1 MRISIWPGA
10 GQPWSDILETA
21 RHAEETGWDG
31 VWVADHF
38 MPNAGPG
45 RDTRH
50 PTLEAGSL
58 VAALGAAIPR
68 VRIGTL
74 VYGNTYRHP
83 AVVANMA
90 ATVDHVTGGRFTLGV
105 GAGWQVNEHE
115 QYGIELPPTKQLLD
129 RFVEALQ
136 VIHGLLRQPTTTL
149 TGEYY
154 QLTDAVC
161 EPKPVQDPLPIM
173 IGAKGEKRMLGVVAE
188 YADMWNTWGLPDLI
202 AHKSAVLDRFCAE
215 RGRDPKSIARTAQA
229 LTVVNGPLPEGLPVP
244 AIGGS
249 PAKLADAIAEYRA
262 AGLDELI
269 VPDGFLGSGAEK
281 LKAMDTV
288 LGLLRG

>member
-10 GQPWSDILETA
+10 GQPWSDIVEAA
-21 RHAEETGWDG
+21 RHAEVSGWDG
-31 VWVADHF
+31 VWIADHF

-45 RDTRH
+45 RDVTA

-58 VAALGAAIPR
+58 VAGLAAAVPR

-90 ATVDHVTGGRFTLGV
+90 ATVDQISGGRFTLGV
-105 GAGWQVNEHE
+105 GAGWQVNEHQ
-115 QYGIELPPTKQLLD
+115 QYGIDLPPTRQLLD

-136 VIHGLLRQPTTTL
+136 VLHGLLRTPKTTFD
-149 TGEYY
+149 GEYY
-154 QLTDAVC
+154 QLTDALC
-161 EPKPVQDPLPIM
+161 EPKPIQDPLPIM

-188 YADMWNTWGLPDLI
+188 YADQWNTWGLPEVI

-229 LTVVNGPLPEGLPVP
+229 LVVVDGPLPEGLPMP
-244 AIGGS
+244 IIGGT

-262 AGLDELI
+262 VGLDELI
-269 VPDGFLGSGAEK
+269 IPDGLLGTGAEK
-281 LKAMDTV
+281 LKHMDTILSLV
-288 LGLLRG
+288 RA